1 VRRLGNTLY
10 VTTQGTYLSKE
21 GECVRVTREDVP
33 ANQIPIH
40 GVDGIVAFGRVS
52 ISPPLLGFCAERGVT
67 ISWFSEHG
75 RFLARAEGPVSGNV
89 LLRRAQYRATDTPE
103 QAAAI
108 ARSIVIGKV
117 VNQRSVLR
125 RALRD
130 HGTAMPAPDCDALGF
145 AIDRL
150 DRALTGLGKRMTLD
164 EVRGMEGDAA
174 RVYFS
179 VFAALLRDSSFTFS
193 ERLRRPPT
201 DPVNA
206 LLSFIYALLT
216 HDARSALE
224 GVGLDPAVGFLHR
237 DRPGRPSLAL
247 DLVEEFRAWFA
258 DRLVLSL
265 INRRQVTPC
274 DFITLE
280 GGAVRLQDDARRTV
294 LIAFQER
301 KREAL
306 QHPFTGGR
314 LVVGLLWHEQ
324 ARLLAAH
331 LRGDLDGYPP
341 FISR

>member
-1 VRRLGNTLY
+1 MRRLGNTLY
-10 VTTQGTYLSKE
+10 VTTEGTYLSKE
-21 GECVRVTREDVP
+21 GECVRVARDDLPPT
-33 ANQIPIH
+33 QIPIH
-40 GVDGIVAFGRVS
+40 GVDGIIAFGRVS
-52 ISPPLLGFCAERGVT
+52 ISPSLLGFCAERGVT

-89 LLRRAQYRATDTPE
+89 LLRRAQYRAADAPDR
-103 QAAAI
+103 AAAI

-117 VNQRSVLR
+117 LNQRAVLR

-130 HGTAMPAPDCDALGF
+130 HGDTLAEADRGPLGR
-145 AIDRL
+145 AADHL
-150 DRALTGLGKRMTLD
+150 DRILTGLGKATPVD
-164 EVRGMEGDAA
+164 QVRGMEGDAA
-174 RVYFS
+174 RAYFS
-179 VFAALLRDSSFTFS
+179 AFPKLLREPSFSFS
-193 ERLRRPPT
+193 AQVRRPPI

-258 DRLVLSL
+258 DRLVLTL
-265 INRRQVTPC
+265 INRHQLGPS

-280 GGAVRLQDDARRTV
+280 GGTVRLTDGGRRTV

-301 KREAL
+301 KREEL
-306 QHPFTGGR
+306 QHPFTGER
-314 LVVGLLWHEQ
+314 LAVGLLWHEQ
-324 ARLLAAH
+324 ARLMAAH

-341 FISR
+341 FVSR

>member
-1 VRRLGNTLY
+1 
-10 VTTQGTYLSKE
+10 
-21 GECVRVTREDVP
+21 VP